1 MDFNDVIGQEAIKQ
15 RLQQMISEDRVP
27 HAIMLCGPAGSGKLA
42 LAIAFGCEL
51 LRKGAPQAAAASLFG
66 EPEGPDPVTEAMLRK
81 LEHPDLHFTY
91 PTIKTPSMGSDHQ
104 PVSDDFAR
112 EWHELLTTEGPYFST
127 DQWMTAMGAA
137 NQQAIITAGESDELS
152 RKLSL
157 KSSQGGYKV
166 SIVWLPERMNLASA
180 NKLLKLLEEPPRQT
194 VFIMACEQPELL
206 LETIRS
212 RTQRIDIRPISTEAI
227 EQALINR
234 RALDA
239 DNAHRIA
246 RVSNGSWLK
255 ALDALEAGNEN
266 RMFLD
271 MFIMLMRLAYTRNLK
286 ELKQWSETVSGYGR
300 EKQRRML
307 FYFITQV
314 RENFMYNFHLPEINY
329 LTQDEE
335 NFARNFSRFINE
347 ANVIEMME
355 LFERTRRD
363 IGQNANARI
372 EFFDLAMQV
381 IVLLIRK

>member
-194 VFIMACEQPELL
+194 VFIMVCEQPELL

-212 RTQRIDIRPISTEAI
+212 RTQRIDVRPISTEAI

-307 FYFITQV
+307 SYFITQV

>member
-194 VFIMACEQPELL
+194 VFIMAFEQPELL

-212 RTQRIDIRPISTEAI
+212 RTQRIDVRPISTEAI

-307 FYFITQV
+307 SYFITQV

>member
-212 RTQRIDIRPISTEAI
+212 RTQRIDVRPISTESI

-307 FYFITQV
+307 SYFITQV